1 MLDAQG
7 ARAASA
13 SPDGVPIATAE
24 RGRDTDLPA
33 AARRLRVWAGLTW
46 AASRASPSQ
55 LHAARGRVLSALP
68 VSRDLGPVLPP
79 QAARVEVPDT
89 LAMRWHRRKREWTA
103 DVCGGLNAELKD
115 PEGCPSWKVPHWPV
129 FTESPPSRRL

>member
-1 MLDAQG
+1 MPDAQG
-7 ARAASA
+7 APAASA
-13 SPDGVPIATAE
+13 SLDGVPIATAE
-24 RGRDTDLPA
+24 RDRDTDLPA

-55 LHAARGRVLSALP
+55 LHAALGRVLSALP

-103 DVCGGLNAELKD
+103 DV
-115 PEGCPSWKVPHWPV
+115 
-129 FTESPPSRRL
+129 